1 MCRTNAVTMELFSYT
16 ANVQHMSSAN
26 TPPETTV
33 SPIKAR
39 TRERKS
45 LRSLPSLQPRTAA
58 SEMTQGSI
66 ATQVDTAPIEW
77 ESLPNHAMFSTSP
90 DGSFPQLK
98 ASRSKK
104 VDLRTLKSDWV
115 GSGRVYR
122 IYL

>member
-1 MCRTNAVTMELFSYT
+1 MCNASLKQMP
-16 ANVQHMSSAN
+16 NPN
-26 TPPETTV
+26 TPDETAV
-33 SPIKAR
+33 SPAKAR

-45 LRSLPSLQPRTAA
+45 LRSLPSLQTRTAA

-98 ASRSKK
+98 VSRSKK